1 MWKAV
6 ARKRTRMQM
15 ILHLNRGRPWHVVK
29 KSQLAKVALAV
40 VFKHLHKS
48 PSTILSTFSLPMFAG
63 HMWYFFLV
71 STPTIIYSLFKI
83 CSIPFLLG
91 LFAFF
96 YLKLQITKV
105 RWLALDMIHILHFQ
119 YWWPSSYCRRHSW
132 WVRGRLL
139 PPQHRSSRHH
149 HPAWSQSPLP
159 SPCAR
164 TSRQSPTSLC
174 WKSPFSQ
181 CCNTT
186 LRFRSFS
193 ILHLNELVLV
203 KGSEEE
209 LGLDSLLQP
218 RPLLI
223 GLRVDHLHVLTL
235 VVFRVVSLQKK
246 FCSLPDSYLCR
257 DHKTYPR

>member
-1 MWKAV
+1 
-6 ARKRTRMQM
+6 M
-15 ILHLNRGRPWHVVK
+15 IYN
-29 KSQLAKVALAV
+29 
-40 VFKHLHKS
+40 
-48 PSTILSTFSLPMFAG
+48 
-63 HMWYFFLV
+63 
-71 STPTIIYSLFKI
+71 
-83 CSIPFLLG
+83 
-91 LFAFF
+91 
-96 YLKLQITKV
+96 
-105 RWLALDMIHILHFQ
+105 LHFQ
-119 YWWPSSYCRRHSW
+119 YWLPSSYCRRHSW

-149 HPAWSQSPLP
+149 HPALSQSPQP

-174 WKSPFSQ
+174 LNSPFSQ

-193 ILHLNELVLV
+193 IMHLNELVLV

-223 GLRVDHLHVLTL
+223 GLRVDHLHVFTF
-235 VVFRVVSLQKK
+235 VVFRVVRLQKK
-246 FCSLPDSYLCR
+246 SCSLPDSYLWW
-257 DHKTYPR
+257 DHKAFPR